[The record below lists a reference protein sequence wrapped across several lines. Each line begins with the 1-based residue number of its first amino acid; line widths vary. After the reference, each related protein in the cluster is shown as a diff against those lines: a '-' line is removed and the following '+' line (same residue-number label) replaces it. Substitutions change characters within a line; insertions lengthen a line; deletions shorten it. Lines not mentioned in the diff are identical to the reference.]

1 MKIEKEFKEAILSLP
16 ETEKDKLLIRLVKK
30 DKVLVKQL
38 YFQLLETLT
47 IEELREI
54 IVEKFEKSIQILN
67 PNLISSE
74 YNLMVMKDMSKMISE
89 HVKTTKDKYGEP
101 YLNLKM
107 LILNL
112 TAIARK
118 QKLESSSRS
127 YLFNIYVI
135 ARVFKILT
143 LIKALHED
151 LRYDFHE
158 DLEKLGELIV
168 SNPNLNELGVQ
179 NSLEN
184 GWLLNF
190 DIPDDIAAIQKNLR
204 AAGFLK

>member
-47 IEELREI
+47 VEELREI

>member
-38 YFQLLETLT
+38 YFQLLETST
-47 IEELREI
+47 VEELREI
-54 IVEKFEKSIQILN
+54 IVEKFEKTIQILN

-74 YNLMVMKDMSKMISE
+74 YNLMIMKDMSKMISE

-118 QKLESSSRS
+118 QKPESSSRS
-127 YLFNIYVI
+127 YIFNIYVI

-151 LRYDFHE
+151 LRYDFRE

-184 GWLLNF
+184 CWLLNF
-190 DIPDDIAAIQKNLR
+190 DIPDDIAVIQKNLR